1 MASYMDDPGILARAA
16 IMMRVQRDSREIK
29 KLAKELEHWKAEADA
44 NERKKAMCMAL
55 LVVAL
60 GDDVIDVFGALVSF
74 GLIQSITFP
83 IPGIIRMLVSSTERE
98 QKPDRLIRA
107 IGAMAIE
114 AIPWIN
120 LLPTTTINLII
131 DFIEAYYD
139 SESAKN
145 NVEKREKKIKSLQ
158 ANIKQSG
165 VALRNVPQAA

>member
-1 MASYMDDPGILARAA
+1 MAPDMDNPGILARAA
-16 IMMRVQRDSREIK
+16 IMMRVQRDSRELK

-44 NERKKAMCMAL
+44 NERKKSMCMAL
-55 LVVAL
+55 FVVAL
-60 GDDVIDVFGALVSF
+60 GDDVIDVLGALVSF
-74 GLIQSITFP
+74 GLLQSITFP

-131 DFIEAYYD
+131 DFLEAYYD
-139 SESAKN
+139 AESAKN

-158 ANIKQSG
+158 TNIKQSG
-165 VALRNVPQAA
+165 FAMRNIPQAA